1 MNIMSHTAE
10 ELKDPMGILPGDRYE
25 VLLTVEVAEDDELY
39 SEQGLYIK
47 AIYLR
52 DENVNR
58 IVQYQLV
65 ERGTESHLDFAL
77 EEDEEAMLLAY
88 CQENIK

>member
-10 ELKDPMGILPGDRYE
+10 ELKDPTGILPGDRYE
-25 VLLTVEVAEDDELY
+25 VLLTVEVPEDDELY

-47 AIYLR
+47 AIFLR

-65 ERGTESHLDFAL
+65 ERGTEAHLDFAL
-77 EEDEEAMLLAY
+77 EEDEEALLLTY